1 MDITDLVN
9 QAMNQW
15 AEETNC
21 GETDLAFQGEVGEEI
36 DLLVQGLDAEKKR
49 KLLDDQNPLVMVFE
63 EKEEN

>member
-9 QAMNQW
+9 NAMNQW
-15 AEETNC
+15 AEETDC
-21 GETDLAFQGEVGEEI
+21 GATDTAFQGEVGEEI

-63 EKEEN
+63 E